1 MQPSRRAFLMG
12 KRPPRSVWLTFLE
25 RLEAVA
31 TGPIEALGEQRA
43 RLLAADAADARIARR
58 LCAEYGVVMALAGT
72 AAARGAAGPCLV
84 VDPARLGGMHASEGR
99 WRVAPGAR
107 VGGLAA
113 AGLAQFQSE
122 IPSLTV
128 AAWLAQTGGWPT
140 GRTAASGLVSA
151 TVLLADGTVETL
163 GAFGAAA
170 TQPLR
175 SVRVQQLV
183 PALFELLRGDA
194 AQACLAQPAWT
205 PRFRLD
211 ALAGLHGE
219 VNLAHLFLG
228 HAGALAWI
236 EELEFVPGTPVLT
249 TLPEEGDVKQ
259 ARLLD
264 ERVRERFDSAGCF
277 ATEPSASGGD
287 GA

>member
-1 MQPSRRAFLMG
+1 MG
-12 KRPPRSVWLTFLE
+12 KRPPRSVWLTFIE

-31 TGPIEALGEQRA
+31 TGPIETLGEQRA
-43 RLLAADAADARIARR
+43 RLLAADATDARIARR
-58 LCAEYGVVMALAGT
+58 LCAEYGIALALAGT
-72 AAARGAAGPCLV
+72 AAARAAVGPCLV
-84 VDPARLGGMHASEGR
+84 VDPARLGAMREVQGR

-113 AGLAQFQSE
+113 AGLAQFQNE

-128 AAWLAQTGGWPT
+128 AAWLAQAGGWPT
-140 GRTAASGLVSA
+140 GSTAASGLVSA

-183 PALFELLRGDA
+183 PALFELLRSDA
-194 AQACLAQPAWT
+194 AQACLAQAAWM

-211 ALAGLHGE
+211 ALSGRDGE

-228 HAGALAWI
+228 HAGALAWV
-236 EELEFVPGTPVLT
+236 EELEFVTGTPPGPAAPGEADLA
-249 TLPEEGDVKQ
+249 Q
-259 ARLLD
+259 ARMLD
-264 ERVRERFDSAGCF
+264 ERVRERFDPAACF
-277 ATEPSASGGD
+277 ASAPPE
-287 GA
+287 

>member
-31 TGPIEALGEQRA
+31 TGPIEPLGEQRA
-43 RLLAADAADARIARR
+43 RLLAADSTDARIARR
-58 LCAEYGVVMALAGT
+58 LCAEYGIALALAGT
-72 AAARGAAGPCLV
+72 SAARAALGPCLV
-84 VDPARLGGMHASEGR
+84 VDPARLGAMHESQGR

-128 AAWLAQTGGWPT
+128 AAWLAQAGGWPT
-140 GRTAASGLVSA
+140 GGTAASGLVSA

-183 PALFELLRGDA
+183 PALFELLRSDD
-194 AQACLAQPAWT
+194 AQACLAQAAWA

-211 ALAGLHGE
+211 ALAGRDGE

-228 HAGALAWI
+228 HGGALAWI
-236 EELEFVPGTPVLT
+236 EELEFVAGTPS
-249 TLPEEGDVKQ
+249 LPATPDEADP
-259 ARLLD
+259 APAHRLD
-264 ERVRERFDSAGCF
+264 ERVRERFDPAACF
-277 ATEPSASGGD
+277 ASVPA
-287 GA
+287 A